1 MEGSLLAAWAQS
13 SPQTQEPVRRRA
25 QEPSQL
31 LLWIIA
37 SRAVI
42 LFLGLNLANPL
53 GILPEW
59 LGPFPFV
66 PLFNV
71 IAITL
76 TLGYLALWWNG
87 GRLRAQLYLQIC
99 VDLAITTVL
108 VSSTQG
114 LESPFVSFYLLIV
127 IYCSLTQG
135 RNGGM
140 IGAALS
146 TILFAGIV
154 GSEHLGYLKT
164 GTPPLDLE
172 NVTFRIS
179 LNAIGFV
186 SVAFLGTSLSLRL
199 RAVQEELEEKI
210 DSLKQLRRLNEH
222 IVRSI
227 RSGLITTDL
236 EGRITLFN
244 RTSEE
249 LTGSSGTNVSGMHIQ
264 TVIDQQLWQ
273 RIVSTDFFQD
283 MRPLRHEDWIEVRNG
298 SRRFLGFSVSPLMN
312 EEHQLIGYIVSF
324 QDLTEIKN
332 LEEEIRLKDR
342 MATIGRMAAGIA
354 HEIRNPLMS
363 MRGSVE
369 ILRSH
374 VHLPK
379 TDDRLLE
386 ILMRESD
393 RLNKFVEDLLHF
405 ARPGKSNWH
414 SVDLA
419 SLLRDSVTLLSNSSE
434 VRSKYPVDLVIHADP
449 IKILGNSDKLKQV
462 FWNLAQNGMRAMP
475 DGGRLKIRAE
485 KGDDETGC
493 IVFQDEGIGM
503 TAEEKNRLFQP
514 FQPGFSRGTGLGLSI
529 IFQIIEDHK
538 GRIHFESE
546 KGKGTRVTLQFPL
559 ESRAHFV
566 EDHEKDHVF
575 HPAC

>member
-1 MEGSLLAAWAQS
+1 MAGSLFAAWAS
-13 SPQTQEPVRRRA
+13 SSLRTQEHVRRRT
-25 QEPSQL
+25 QELNQL

-53 GILPEW
+53 GILPEGI
-59 LGPFPFV
+59 GPLPFL
-66 PLFNV
+66 PFFNV
-71 IAITL
+71 IAVTL

-87 GRLRAQLYLQIC
+87 GRFQAQLYLQIC
-99 VDLAITTVL
+99 IDLVITTVL
-108 VSSTQG
+108 VSFTQG

-146 TILFAGIV
+146 TILFAGV
-154 GSEHLGYLKT
+154 AGWEHLGFLNT
-164 GTPPLDLE
+164 GVTPLNLE
-172 NVTFRIS
+172 NLTFRIS
-179 LNAIGFV
+179 LVAIGFV
-186 SVAFLGTSLSLRL
+186 SVAFLGTSLSQRL
-199 RAVQEELEEKI
+199 HTVQEELEEKI

-236 EGRITLFN
+236 EGRITLIN

-249 LTGSSGTNVSGMHIQ
+249 LTESNGNAALGRHIQ
-264 TVIDQQLWQ
+264 SVIDQKLWEK
-273 RIVSTDFFQD
+273 IVSTNFFKD
-283 MRPLRHEDWIEVRNG
+283 IRPLRHEDWVEVRNG
-298 SRRFLGFSVSPLMN
+298 VRRFLGFSVSPLMN
-312 EEHQLIGYIVSF
+312 EESKLIGYIVSF

-393 RLNKFVEDLLHF
+393 RLNEFVEDLLHF
-405 ARPGKSNWH
+405 ARPGKSDWH
-414 SVDLA
+414 PVDLV
-419 SLLRDSVTLLSNSSE
+419 SLLRDSVTLLSNSPE
-434 VRSKYPVDLVIHADP
+434 VRSKYSVDLVVHADP
-449 IKILGNSDKLKQV
+449 IRILGNSDKLKQV

-475 DGGRLKIRAE
+475 DGGTLKIQAT
-485 KGDDETGC
+485 KGSDGMGC
-493 IVFQDEGIGM
+493 ILFRDEGVGM

-514 FQPGFSRGTGLGLSI
+514 FQSGFSKGTGLGLSI

-538 GRIHFESE
+538 GKIHFESE
-546 KGKGTRVTLQFPL
+546 KGKGTRVTLQLPL
-559 ESRAHFV
+559 ESQARFV

>member
-1 MEGSLLAAWAQS
+1 MRMR
-13 SPQTQEPVRRRA
+13 EPVRRPN
-25 QEPSQL
+25 QELSHL
-31 LLWIIA
+31 LLWITV

-53 GILPEW
+53 GILPGGV
-59 LGPFPFV
+59 GPFPFV
-66 PLFNV
+66 PFFNIVGV
-71 IAITL
+71 IL
-76 TLGYLALWWNG
+76 TLAYLGLWWSG
-87 GRLRAQLYLQIC
+87 GRLHLQLYLQTC
-99 VDLAITTVL
+99 VDLVITTVL
-108 VSSTQG
+108 VSYTQG
-114 LESPFVSFYLLIV
+114 VESPFVSFYLLIV

-140 IGAALS
+140 IGAALC

-164 GTPPLDLE
+164 GAPPLDLE
-172 NVTFRIS
+172 KVSFHIS
-179 LNAIGFV
+179 LTAIGFV
-186 SVAFLGTSLSLRL
+186 SVAFLGTSLSQRL
-199 RAVQEELEEKI
+199 HAVQEELEEKI
-210 DSLKQLRRLNEH
+210 DSLNELRRLNEH

-236 EGRITLFN
+236 EGHITLFN

-249 LTGSSGTNVSGMHIQ
+249 LTEIDGKTASRQHIEL
-264 TVIDQQLWQ
+264 VIDGQLWEK
-273 RIVSTDFFQD
+273 IVRTDFFKD
-283 MRPLRHEDWIEVRNG
+283 MRPLRHEDWVEGRNG

-419 SLLRDSVTLLSNSSE
+419 LLLRDSVALLSNSPE
-434 VRSKYPVDLVIHADP
+434 VRSQYSIDLVIHADP
-449 IKILGNSDKLKQV
+449 VRVLGNSDKLKQV
-462 FWNLAQNGMRAMP
+462 FWNLSQNGMRAMP
-475 DGGRLKIRAE
+475 DGGALKIHLD
-485 KGDDETGC
+485 KGEGETGC
-493 IVFQDEGIGM
+493 IIIQDEGIGM
-503 TAEEKNRLFQP
+503 TPEEKSRLFQP
-514 FQPGFSRGTGLGLSI
+514 FQSGFSGGTGLGLNI

-538 GRIHFESE
+538 GKIHFESE

-559 ESRAHFV
+559 ESQARFV
-566 EDHEKDHVF
+566 EDHEKEHAF
-575 HPAC
+575 HTAC